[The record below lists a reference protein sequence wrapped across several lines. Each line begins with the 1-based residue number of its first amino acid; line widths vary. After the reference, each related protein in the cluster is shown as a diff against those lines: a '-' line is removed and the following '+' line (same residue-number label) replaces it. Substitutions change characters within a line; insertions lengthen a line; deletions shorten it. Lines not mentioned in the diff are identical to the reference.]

1 LDGNAKFIED
11 LRSGVNGSRIP
22 ARWTVNVATVRHG
35 DTLRKIE
42 AIDTSL
48 FPRMQWEIVI
58 DSFLEHLRD
67 PEWSLEHLQYGR
79 LIHSFANKQES
90 LQPGFFFF

>member
-1 LDGNAKFIED
+1 MPNLSKIFDLGSTALAFLPDGRSMSQLSDMVTLCAKLKLSIQ
-11 LRSGVNGSRIP
+11 
-22 ARWTVNVATVRHG
+22 AY
-35 DTLRKIE
+35 
-42 AIDTSL
+42 

-67 PEWSLEHLQYGR
+67 PVWSLEHLQYGR